1 MPKRRQ
7 TGQTATPRAAASP
20 AIVST
25 VDEVNLD
32 MVVHDKQNKPV
43 LDLKPEDVT
52 VTDLGPAI
60 RLSDLRLVTGAS
72 RAQHLVTLVLDRLHP
87 SGAKNA
93 HDIAAKILRMIPE
106 NGFAFSVLA
115 VGGRLMRFQAF
126 TSDRVAP
133 GKAIAL
139 ATERTEPT
147 NEDGAAVPEKN
158 LISVAQTGTDS
169 YGTEVSAEERDV
181 VRMTLASLE
190 ESARF
195 DISS

>member
-7 TGQTATPRAAASP
+7 TGQTATPQAAASP

-52 VTDLGPAI
+52 VTDLVPGDTTLRSAACHRSIQGTAPGHAGP
-60 RLSDLRLVTGAS
+60 RSSPPFGS
-72 RAQHLVTLVLDRLHP
+72 EEC
-87 SGAKNA
+87 S
-93 HDIAAKILRMIPE
+93 DIAAKILRMIPE
-106 NGFAFSVLA
+106 NGFVFSVLA

-126 TSDRVAP
+126 TSDRVAL

-147 NEDGAAVPEKN
+147 NEDGAALPEKN

-169 YGTEVSAEERDV
+169 WNRGER
-181 VRMTLASLE
+181 RRA
-190 ESARF
+190 
-195 DISS
+195 

>member
-7 TGQTATPRAAASP
+7 TGQTATPQAAASP

-43 LDLKPEDVT
+43 LDLKPEVT

-126 TSDRVAP
+126 TSDRVAL

-147 NEDGAAVPEKN
+147 NEDGAALPEKN

-169 YGTEVSAEERDV
+169 WNRGER
-181 VRMTLASLE
+181 RRA
-190 ESARF
+190 
-195 DISS
+195 

>member
-7 TGQTATPRAAASP
+7 TGQTATPQAAASP

-32 MVVHDKQNKPV
+32 MVVHDKENKPV
-43 LDLKPEDVT
+43 LDLKPEEVT

-60 RLSDLRLVTGAS
+60 RPSDLRLVTGAS
-72 RAQHLVTLVLDRLHP
+72 RAQHLVTLVLDRLDP

-126 TSDRVAP
+126 TSDRVAL

-139 ATERTEPT
+139 ATERNRAGQRRCCRPAGEEPDFRCVDW
-147 NEDGAAVPEKN
+147 NRFLRNRG
-158 LISVAQTGTDS
+158 
-169 YGTEVSAEERDV
+169 ER
-181 VRMTLASLE
+181 RRA
-190 ESARF
+190 
-195 DISS
+195 

>member
-1 MPKRRQ
+1 
-7 TGQTATPRAAASP
+7 
-20 AIVST
+20 
-25 VDEVNLD
+25 
-32 MVVHDKQNKPV
+32 
-43 LDLKPEDVT
+43 
-52 VTDLGPAI
+52 
-60 RLSDLRLVTGAS
+60 
-72 RAQHLVTLVLDRLHP
+72 
-87 SGAKNA
+87 
-93 HDIAAKILRMIPE
+93 MIPE

-115 VGGRLMRFQAF
+115 VDGRLRRFQAF
-126 TSDRVAP
+126 TSDRAAL

-139 ATERTEPT
+139 ATERTEPAK
-147 NEDGAAVPEKN
+147 EDAAALLEKN

>member
-7 TGQTATPRAAASP
+7 TGQTATPQAAASP

-32 MVVHDKQNKPV
+32 MVVHDKENKPV
-43 LDLKPEDVT
+43 LDLKPEVT
-52 VTDLGPAI
+52 ATDLGPAI

-93 HDIAAKILRMIPE
+93 HDIAAKILRMIPK

-126 TSDRVAP
+126 TSDRVAL

-147 NEDGAAVPEKN
+147 NEDGAALPEKN

>member
-7 TGQTATPRAAASP
+7 TGQTATPQAAASP

-32 MVVHDKQNKPV
+32 MVVHDKENKPV
-43 LDLKPEDVT
+43 LDLKPEVT

-93 HDIAAKILRMIPE
+93 P
-106 NGFAFSVLA
+106 
-115 VGGRLMRFQAF
+115 
-126 TSDRVAP
+126 TSPR
-133 GKAIAL
+133 K
-139 ATERTEPT
+139 
-147 NEDGAAVPEKN
+147 
-158 LISVAQTGTDS
+158 
-169 YGTEVSAEERDV
+169 
-181 VRMTLASLE
+181 
-190 ESARF
+190 F
-195 DISS
+195 

>member
-7 TGQTATPRAAASP
+7 TGQTATPQAAASP

-43 LDLKPEDVT
+43 LDLKPEVT

-126 TSDRVAP
+126 TSDRVAL

-147 NEDGAAVPEKN
+147 NEDGAALPEKN

>member
-7 TGQTATPRAAASP
+7 TGQTATPQAAASP

-32 MVVHDKQNKPV
+32 MVVHDKENKPV
-43 LDLKPEDVT
+43 LDLKPEVT

-93 HDIAAKILRMIPE
+93 HDIAAKILRMIPK

-126 TSDRVAP
+126 TSDRVAL

-147 NEDGAAVPEKN
+147 NEDGAALPEKN

>member
-7 TGQTATPRAAASP
+7 TGQTATPQAAASP

-32 MVVHDKQNKPV
+32 MVVHDKENKPV
-43 LDLKPEDVT
+43 LDLKPEVT

-93 HDIAAKILRMIPE
+93 HDIAAKILRMIPK

-126 TSDRVAP
+126 TSDRVAL

-147 NEDGAAVPEKN
+147 NELGAALPEKN